1 MRMFSFGHL
10 GDGNIH
16 FNPLQATNRPADSK
30 DADLARVNRIVHDL
44 VVSLGGSISA
54 EHGIGRLRR
63 EELRHYKSAVELEMM
78 ALLKRAF
85 DPLNIMNP
93 GKVIPDGLLS

>member
-16 FNPLQATNRPADSK
+16 FNPLQAGNRPPNSK
-30 DADLARVNRIVHDL
+30 DADLVRVNRIVHDL
-44 VVSLGGSISA
+44 VVSFSGSISA

-63 EELRHYKSAVELEMM
+63 EELRHYKSSIELEMM
-78 ALLKRAF
+78 ATLKRAF
-85 DPLNIMNP
+85 DPRNIMNP
-93 GKVIPDGLLS
+93 GKVIPDELLP